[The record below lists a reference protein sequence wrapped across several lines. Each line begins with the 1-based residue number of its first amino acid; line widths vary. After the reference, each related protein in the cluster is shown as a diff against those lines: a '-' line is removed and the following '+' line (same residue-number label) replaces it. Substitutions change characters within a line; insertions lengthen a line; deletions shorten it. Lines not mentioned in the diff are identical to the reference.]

1 MNYIVIFLIG
11 LLIFLMYILGSYPN
25 NYETFDTN
33 QEQLE
38 KEQADK
44 EKIAFMD
51 SLKEAEQ
58 YCANN
63 PTVECQQFTDG
74 LSKLREG
81 INVMLK
87 KYSPTSKAKDFF

>member
-1 MNYIVIFLIG
+1 MNYLVIFLVS

-33 QEQLE
+33 QEQ
-38 KEQADK
+38 ADR

-74 LSKLREG
+74 LTKLREG

-87 KYSPTSKAKDFF
+87 KHYPSSKAQDFF

>member
-33 QEQLE
+33 QEQ
-38 KEQADK
+38 ADR

-87 KYSPTSKAKDFF
+87 KHSPSSKAQDFF

>member
-11 LLIFLMYILGSYPN
+11 LLIFLMYILGGYSN
-25 NYETFDTN
+25 CNYENFDTN
-33 QEQLE
+33 R
-38 KEQADK
+38 EQADR

-74 LSKLREG
+74 LTKLREG

-87 KYSPTSKAKDFF
+87 KHYPTSKAQDFF

>member
-1 MNYIVIFLIG
+1 MNYIVIFLIS
-11 LLIFLMYILGSYPN
+11 LLIFLMYILGSSN
-25 NYETFDTN
+25 NYETFSTN
-33 QEQLE
+33 QEQ
-38 KEQADK
+38 ANR

-74 LSKLREG
+74 LTKLREG

-87 KYSPTSKAKDFF
+87 KHSPSSKAQDFF